1 MTKRGTR
8 MLGVLGVAAIIG
20 FAAGSGALAQDLKKT
35 HIKTIGS
42 ATYLYQYRAA
52 ELPFW
57 GKTIPEKSGGMVTAE
72 LLPYDTVGLKGNE
85 ILRLLKI
92 GAFEFANGGLII
104 VARDDPALEG
114 ADLAGTVL
122 TADTLHKTLDAYR
135 PVIERVMREKWNS
148 KLLLLG
154 PNPPQ
159 VFWCNRK
166 ISGVA
171 DFKGLKIRVFG
182 TTLADFVKGAGATAV
197 TMPSSQV
204 VQAMQRNLIDCAVT
218 GTSNGNSAK
227 WPEVTS
233 HLYPAYAGWA
243 PQFWAANLDAWNR
256 LDPKVQAFLTE
267 QLKDLEKEIWRIGTL
282 GAEQGVNCSV
292 GQGEC
297 TMPGLT
303 KYKMTLVPISK
314 KDEAAI
320 RDIVSNHVVPAWAK
334 RCGKACVEEWNRT
347 IGAVIGVKAPM

>member
-1 MTKRGTR
+1 MSKRGTR
-8 MLGVLGVAAIIG
+8 MLGVVGFAAVIG
-20 FAAGSGALAQDLKKT
+20 FAAGALAQDLKKT

-42 ATYLYQYRAA
+42 ATYLYQYKAA

-122 TADTLHKTLDAYR
+122 TADTLRKTLDAYR

-159 VFWCNRK
+159 VFWCNKK

-297 TMPGLT
+297 TMPGLK

-347 IGAVIGVKAPM
+347 IGAVIGIKAPM

>member
-1 MTKRGTR
+1 MKNRATR
-8 MLGVLGVAAIIG
+8 VLGALGVAAIAG
-20 FAAGSGALAQDLKKT
+20 LAAASGALAQDLPKV

-42 ATYLYQYRAA
+42 ATYLYQYKEA
-52 ELPFW
+52 EVPFW
-57 GKTIPEKSGGMVTAE
+57 EKTITEKSGGMITAE

-92 GAFEFANGGLII
+92 GAFEFSSGGLII
-104 VARDDPALEG
+104 VARDDPVLEG
-114 ADLAGTVL
+114 ADLAGMVL
-122 TADTLHKTLDAYR
+122 SGDMLRKALDAYR
-135 PVIERVMREKWNS
+135 PVIDRVMAEKWNT

-159 VFWCNRK
+159 VFWCNK
-166 ISGVA
+166 EISGVA

-197 TMPSSQV
+197 TMPSSEV

-256 LDPKVQAFLTE
+256 LDPRVQAFLIE
-267 QLKDLEKEIWRIGTL
+267 QFKDLEKEVWRLGL
-282 GAEQGVNCSV
+282 MGAEQGVNCSV
-292 GQGEC
+292 GEGEC

-303 KYKMTLVPISK
+303 QFNMTLVPISEQ
-314 KDEAAI
+314 DAAAI
-320 RDIVSNHVVPAWAK
+320 GDIVSNHVVPAWAE
-334 RCGKACVEEWNRT
+334 RCGKSCVEEWNRT
-347 IGAVIGVKAPM
+347 IGPVVGVEAPM